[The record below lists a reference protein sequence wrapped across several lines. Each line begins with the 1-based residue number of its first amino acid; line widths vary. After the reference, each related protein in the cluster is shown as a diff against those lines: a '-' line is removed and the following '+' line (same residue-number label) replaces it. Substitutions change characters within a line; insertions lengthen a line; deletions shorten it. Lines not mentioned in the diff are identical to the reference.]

1 MSGQPFALAL
11 CATGFVLIGAAVGVT
26 VLSGNLESLWQ
37 GTLAD
42 DFLAGARGWAGA
54 LFVAGLAA
62 CLGGAMLLRAGSHRA
77 RMPGT
82 L

>member
-11 CATGFVLIGAAVGVT
+11 CALGFVLIGAAVGVA
-26 VLSGNLESLWQ
+26 VLSGNLDSLWS
-37 GTLAD
+37 GAAAD
-42 DFLAGARGWAGA
+42 EFLAGARGWAGA
-54 LFVAGLAA
+54 LFIAGLAA
-62 CLGGAMLLRAGSHRA
+62 CLGGAMLLRAGSSRA